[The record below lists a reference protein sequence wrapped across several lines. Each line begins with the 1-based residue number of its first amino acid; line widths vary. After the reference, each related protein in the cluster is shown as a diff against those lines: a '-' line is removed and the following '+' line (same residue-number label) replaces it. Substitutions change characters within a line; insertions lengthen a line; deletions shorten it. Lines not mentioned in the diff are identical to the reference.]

1 MVAHDPVQLVKH
13 WTHSTPAKGHAQIRS
28 LYANVFADERLHATV
43 DRRIVLGSTVVDHE
57 RGVLTLQGKP
67 GSDEAIAID
76 ESPTTGSPD

>member
-1 MVAHDPVQLVKH
+1 
-13 WTHSTPAKGHAQIRS
+13 
-28 LYANVFADERLHATV
+28 V
-43 DRRIVLGSTVVDHE
+43 DQRIVLGSTVVDHE